1 MQNLL
6 EEYKKTEFNNSN
18 FVEPT
23 EKITIS
29 FRRSPKVEITGTG
42 GDDKYSILFT
52 NRKTGKILCSNV
64 ISKNCWLSAIEKY
77 YIDWNIKISKN
88 GNEII
93 DHNLDITGEKV
104 LIVFDSKSVGDTIA
118 WIPQVEE
125 FRKIH
130 KCELYVSTFHNHLF
144 KKSYPDINFLE
155 PNAPS
160 EVSIKYEW
168 WVGVYLDD
176 VPPHHQTH
184 WQKLPLYQIAS
195 DQLGIRDHREIKC
208 KIDTPPEI
216 DFLNGEKYVCISTA
230 STAGC
235 KHWQHKGGWQ
245 VVVDYLNSIG
255 YKVVLVQRERL
266 PWMDLEELKNVI
278 HPQIST
284 SLEAASIINNCEF
297 MIGLSSGMSW
307 LAWGLNKKV
316 ILISGFTAEF
326 HEFSSPHRI
335 INKEACN
342 SCWHDTN
349 YKFDRGDWNWCPKGK
364 NFECSTTI
372 TPDKVIKEIDKL
384 V

>member
-176 VPPHHQTH
+176 VPPHHPTH

-230 STAGC
+230 STA
-235 KHWQHKGGWQ
+235 
-245 VVVDYLNSIG
+245 
-255 YKVVLVQRERL
+255 
-266 PWMDLEELKNVI
+266 
-278 HPQIST
+278 
-284 SLEAASIINNCEF
+284 
-297 MIGLSSGMSW
+297 
-307 LAWGLNKKV
+307 
-316 ILISGFTAEF
+316 
-326 HEFSSPHRI
+326 
-335 INKEACN
+335 
-342 SCWHDTN
+342 
-349 YKFDRGDWNWCPKGK
+349 
-364 NFECSTTI
+364 
-372 TPDKVIKEIDKL
+372 
-384 V
+384 